1 MNQQCSVVQKHLFQ
15 TLAES
20 DIRHLRQCEHCARTL
35 RQAISLEAMV
45 KEEVAEQSM
54 EDVSLFSTTETFAAL
69 VVHRSRAQM
78 AIRNA
83 GIVLPIVILG
93 TVAIL
98 WLYVSGTL
106 MGRSPFLRLSRAA
119 WLVRSLPYLYMVT
132 TVFGFVLGIAISG
145 LGRLSSLQPRN
156 VFAWA
161 GGLTFFLVAEYR
173 IAKIV
178 AAESPEYFW
187 IPLTAAL
194 LTAATIAYLGN
205 VSGFPYKRLFGRR
218 QVSGVCLGL
227 AEATG
232 WSVALIRTLFVGAIF
247 LKLHGVLL
255 YLVFDA
261 LMEVHPDERAR
272 LLRFRIRRWWRNRIA
287 TAEA

>member
-1 MNQQCSVVQKHLFQ
+1 
-15 TLAES
+15 
-20 DIRHLRQCEHCARTL
+20 
-35 RQAISLEAMV
+35 MV

-54 EDVSLFSTTETFAAL
+54 EDVSPFSTTETFAAF